1 MQNDKF
7 ELPDGFYSL
16 SDIEYIIKKTLVFL
30 KTYNTEFNDIYM
42 YMYIFI
48 TCTDKNGILL
58 EI

>member
-16 SDIEYIIKKTLVFL
+16 LDIEYIIKKTLVFL

>member
-16 SDIEYIIKKTLVFL
+16 SDIEYIINKTLVFL
-30 KTYNTEFNDIYM
+30 KTYNIEFND
-42 YMYIFI
+42 IFI